1 MPSFLPMQTGEK
13 SLFKLGRDD
22 GAPERILLLSSN
34 ADFYS
39 EIQED
44 SNCYRQFSMTRKGI
58 KIVMS

>member
-1 MPSFLPMQTGEK
+1 MQTGEK

-44 SNCYRQFSMTRKGI
+44 SSCYRQFPMTRKGI

>member
-1 MPSFLPMQTGEK
+1 MQIGEK

-22 GAPERILLLSSN
+22 GALERILLLSSN

-44 SNCYRQFSMTRKGI
+44 SNRYRQFPMTRKGI